1 MAAKK
6 TAGAP
11 ATTKTAPKKTTKKAA
26 KPAGPAKK
34 PGRAAASKPRRQRL
48 GDVSALHGPVK
59 DALAFYADSGALVG
73 QIAKDVGSDVFK
85 TKKALDELA
94 DKGEVSRPTKP
105 GKGAVW
111 MIAKKAA

>member
-1 MAAKK
+1 MAGAKK
-6 TAGAP
+6 NAGAP
-11 ATTKTAPKKTTKKAA
+11 ATKKSTTKKTTKKAA
-26 KPAGPAKK
+26 PAKK
-34 PGRAAASKPRRQRL
+34 PGRAAQAKPRRQRL

-73 QIAKDVGSDVFK
+73 QIAKDVNSDVFK

-94 DKGEVSRPTKP
+94 DKGEALRPSKP

>member
-1 MAAKK
+1 MAGAKK

-11 ATTKTAPKKTTKKAA
+11 ATKKSTTKKTTKKAA
-26 KPAGPAKK
+26 PAKK
-34 PGRAAASKPRRQRL
+34 PGRAATAKPRRQKL
-48 GDVSALHGPVK
+48 GDVSALHGP
-59 DALAFYADSGALVG
+59 ALVALRSFGDRGALVG
-73 QIAKDVGSDVFK
+73 AIATAIGSDVFK

-94 DKGEVSRPTKP
+94 DKGDVARPTKP